1 MAVLLLVED
10 DSVLRSG
17 LMELFAR
24 EGYRV
29 IEAGSVREARA
40 RLDDSVQG
48 IVMDV
53 GLPDGDG
60 VSLCREWRAQ
70 GETRPILFLTA
81 KDEEFDVVRGLD

>member
-17 LMELFAR
+17 LMELFTR

-29 IEAGSVREARA
+29 IEAGSVREARS

-53 GLPDGDG
+53 GLPDGDYPSG
-60 VSLCREWRAQ
+60 TLCGRNMSPSIIR
-70 GETRPILFLTA
+70 
-81 KDEEFDVVRGLD
+81 VVIRM

>member
-1 MAVLLLVED
+1 MLLVED

-17 LMELFAR
+17 LMKLFTR

-29 IEAGSVREARA
+29 IEAGWVREARA

-48 IVMDV
+48 IVMNV

-60 VSLCREWRAQ
+60 VGNSRRGAKRA
-70 GETRPILFLTA
+70 LSCF
-81 KDEEFDVVRGLD
+81 